1 MGAGGKTVGLGV
13 VGAGVTMLA
22 RKWTL
27 RAMHD
32 DRGRPKLPRAAR
44 KSNSVIVLLTVA
56 AASGALLALA
66 EILTEHRKQLADF
79 T

>member
-1 MGAGGKTVGLGV
+1 MGADGKTVGLGV

-32 DRGRPKLPRAAR
+32 ERGRPKLPRAAR

-66 EILTEHRKQLADF
+66 EILTEHRKTLADF

>member
-1 MGAGGKTVGLGV
+1 
-13 VGAGVTMLA
+13 
-22 RKWTL
+22 
-27 RAMHD
+27 
-32 DRGRPKLPRAAR
+32 
-44 KSNSVIVLLTVA
+44 VIVLLTVA